1 MKMSGTQ
8 RIRSH
13 RFDLSFALGA
23 HYAAFPLECQSR
35 LSLAASASFSVATH
49 AQSNQIV
56 HHVAAELTPGFHLM
70 NLQTFHGT
78 THLTPPTIS
87 F

>member
-56 HHVAAELTPGFHLM
+56 HHVAAELTPGLM